1 LCNKVLIEIFINIA
15 GIGIAYGALV
25 NLVSNYRDKND
36 HVNHAVAAMVA
47 FPVSAVYAKSNLKF
61 LVAN

>member
-1 LCNKVLIEIFINIA
+1 LSFFKA

-36 HVNHAVAAMVA
+36 EVNHAIAAMVA
-47 FPVSAVYAKSNLKF
+47 FPATAVYAKSNADLIR
-61 LVAN
+61 LMDCCSS

>member
-1 LCNKVLIEIFINIA
+1 LYIFKA

-36 HVNHAVAAMVA
+36 EVNHAIAAMVA
-47 FPVSAVYAKSNLKF
+47 FPATAVYAKSNAA
-61 LVAN
+61 LVGVIDGCSSQ